1 MTTRLTKNTINELT
15 IQPLIVAI
23 PDYRSFFYTFH
34 SVEPLEISLL
44 NEEYIESSECIQ
56 SPFVLLT
63 SDKILVT
70 PPLAFLTNVKRCID
84 MYVHL
89 MKGIELLN
97 EVGIVHLDIS
107 WRNIIVKDGVLP
119 LLKGFEHSVIKVT
132 TNKMLERPI
141 ECRTIRHMIGRGLTG
156 LSKHTAEEIS
166 DGEESDIAFLMP
178 YINKPNVI
186 DSLLT
191 NSKTWNVYSLN
202 HLFLDLFASDNLVNH
217 VNEFV
222 MKWQKLLKQT
232 NHEPKYYIEKTI
244 DLMVSSKMSDLCMS
258 FLCMSFLCMSFL

>member
-15 IQPLIVAI
+15 IQPLIVSI

-34 SVEPLEISLL
+34 TVEPMEISLL
-44 NEEYIESSECIQ
+44 NEEYIESSECIH

-63 SDKILVT
+63 SDQISIT
-70 PPLAFLTNVKRCID
+70 SPHSFLTNVKRCID

-97 EVGIVHLDIS
+97 GLGIVHLDIS
-107 WRNIIVKDGVLP
+107 WRNVIVKDGVLP
-119 LLKGFEHSVIKVT
+119 LLKGFEQCVIKVT
-132 TNKMLERPI
+132 TNKMLEAPI
-141 ECRTIRHMIGRGLTG
+141 ECRTIRYMLRQGLSG

-166 DGEESDIAFLMP
+166 EDEGDLAFLMP

-202 HLFLDLFASDNLVNH
+202 HLFLEILTNASLTNA
-217 VNEFV
+217 FV
-222 MKWQKLLKQT
+222 IKWKELLKQT
-232 NHEPKYYIEKTI
+232 NHAPMYYVEKTI
-244 DLMVSSKMSDLCMS
+244 DLMVSSEISDLCYS
-258 FLCMSFLCMSFL
+258 PLL